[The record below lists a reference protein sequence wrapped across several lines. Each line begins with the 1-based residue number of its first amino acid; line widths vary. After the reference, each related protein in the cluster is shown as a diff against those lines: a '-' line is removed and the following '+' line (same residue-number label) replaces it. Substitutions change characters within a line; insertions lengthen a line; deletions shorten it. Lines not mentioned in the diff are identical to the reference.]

1 MGKFYILVFILSV
14 VFVIYIVNKRMQQKE
29 KEKQLNND
37 NKDRK

>member
-1 MGKFYILVFILSV
+1 MGKFYILVFILSA

>member
-1 MGKFYILVFILSV
+1 MGKFYILVFILSA
-14 VFVIYIVNKRMQQKE
+14 VFVIYIVSKRMQQKE

>member
-37 NKDRK
+37 NKNRK